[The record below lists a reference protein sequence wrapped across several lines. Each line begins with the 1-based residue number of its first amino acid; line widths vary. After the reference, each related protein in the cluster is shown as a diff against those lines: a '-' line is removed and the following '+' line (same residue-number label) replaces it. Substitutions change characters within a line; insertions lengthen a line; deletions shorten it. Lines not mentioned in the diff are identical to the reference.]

1 MKKRD
6 FTTGI
11 GLLSGVA
18 VIAVSLLWGQNNIGK
33 TLKLF
38 LDIPSIFIVMCGS
51 FCSIIISF
59 QGDTIKEIPT
69 ILKNAFI
76 KKEKS
81 KIELISFFV
90 DFAKLARR
98 EGLLS
103 LENEISGIDDNYIKM
118 GVQMV
123 VDGFEEE
130 TIKNIM
136 ENEMDKTNTRHK
148 RSIQVFKMWAN
159 LAPSY
164 GMLGTFI
171 GLILMMS
178 NFKDMSKFG
187 SAFATVLVTSFYG
200 AILSNLV
207 FAPLA
212 NKLDIK
218 NMDELDRMELILE
231 GIINIQSGTN
241 PRIME
246 EDLKTFL
253 STKEKIEYDQIAS
266 AHEDR
271 EKGAVNHAA

>member
-6 FTTGI
+6 FSTGF
-11 GLLSGVA
+11 GLLSGVV
-18 VIAVSLLWGQNNIGK
+18 VIAISLLWGQNNISK
-33 TLKLF
+33 TLRLF
-38 LDIPSIFIVMCGS
+38 IDIPSIFIVMLGS
-51 FCSIIISF
+51 FSSIIISF
-59 QGDTIKEIPT
+59 QWDTIKDIPT
-69 ILKNAFI
+69 ILNNAFV
-76 KKEKS
+76 KKQKS
-81 KIELISFFV
+81 KIELIVFFV

-103 LENEISGIDDNYIKM
+103 LENEISNIDDNYIKM
-118 GVQMV
+118 GIQMV

-136 ENEMDKTNTRHK
+136 ENEMDKTNGRHK
-148 RSIQVFKMWAN
+148 RSIQVFRMWAN

-253 STKEKIEYDQIAS
+253 SNKDKIKYDQIAS
-266 AHEDR
+266 TRENR
-271 EKGAVNHAA
+271 EKGVIDHAA